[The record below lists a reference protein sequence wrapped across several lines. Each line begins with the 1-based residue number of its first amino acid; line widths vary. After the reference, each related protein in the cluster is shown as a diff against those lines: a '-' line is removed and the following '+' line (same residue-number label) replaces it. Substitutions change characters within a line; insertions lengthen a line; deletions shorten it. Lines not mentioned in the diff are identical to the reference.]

1 MHVKNPSLN
10 RVLVTGGAGYVGA
23 MVVPALLEAGY
34 AVTVLDL
41 YIYGEDVLVQV
52 RGNPGLSEI
61 KGDIRDPETVERAL
75 SGCDAVIHLA
85 CISNDPSFELNPAL
99 GRSINL
105 DAFVPLVRAS
115 KDAGV
120 KRFIYASS
128 SSVYG
133 VKNGVEVTEE
143 LSREPLTDYSRYKAE
158 CEDLLDKEHE
168 RGFVTVTVR
177 PATVCGYSPRQRLD
191 VVVNIL
197 TNLGYNRGEISVFGG
212 EQLRPNIHIGDM
224 VDVYLLLLAAPAEQ
238 IDGKVFNAGYENH
251 TVMQLARM
259 VQTQVGEHVKLVVKP
274 TNDPRSY
281 HVSSRKIQR
290 ELGFAPGHAID
301 EAVGDLIAAF
311 TRGKLPNS
319 LDDPRYFNIKM
330 MQRLNL
336 A

>member
-1 MHVKNPSLN
+1 MHVKNPSLH

-23 MVVPALLEAGY
+23 MLVPALLAAGY
-34 AVTVLDL
+34 AVNVLDL
-41 YIYGEDVLVQV
+41 YIYGEDVLGQV
-52 RGNPGLSEI
+52 RGSPGLAEI
-61 KGDIRDPETVERAL
+61 KGDIRDPLAVARAL
-75 SGCDAVIHLA
+75 KGCDAVIHLA

-99 GRSINL
+99 GRSINR

-115 KDAGV
+115 RDAGV

-143 LSREPLTDYSRYKAE
+143 LSREPLTDYSRFKAE
-158 CEDLLDKEHE
+158 CEDLLDTERE
-168 RGFVTVTVR
+168 RGFVVVTAR

-197 TNLGYNRGEISVFGG
+197 TNLGYNKGEISVFGG
-212 EQLRPNIHIGDM
+212 DQLRPNIHIGDM
-224 VDVYLLLLAAPAEQ
+224 VGVYLLLLAAPADQ

-259 VQTQVGEHVKLVVKP
+259 VQAQVGANVRLVVKP

-290 ELGFAPGHAID
+290 ELGFTPHHAID
-301 EAVGDLIAAF
+301 EAVGDLITAF
-311 TRGKLPNS
+311 NQGKLPNS